1 MPRRGGE
8 THDPDHPALP
18 TETEARPLHRD
29 DGIRLSFLPASAAAA
44 IAALAV
50 GAAAVIAALAGGVTS
65 ASADPLRLGLSAD
78 VGVPDGGTAS
88 LSMQPLSML
97 RLRAGVSHNLVSPG
111 IRAGVTLLPL
121 DTWLRPVASLD
132 VGHYWEGDAN
142 QMARRIS
149 GDETIDSPTLR
160 RFHYDYANAQLGLEM
175 GKSWGTFYLN
185 AGISRIVST
194 PRDLEQEL
202 MSDGAGANDTTV
214 TFTQDP
220 KVTAWT
226 PSARLGFLFY
236 LPI

>member
-1 MPRRGGE
+1 M
-8 THDPDHPALP
+8 
-18 TETEARPLHRD
+18 
-29 DGIRLSFLPASAAAA
+29 
-44 IAALAV
+44 
-50 GAAAVIAALAGGVTS
+50 TS

-142 QMARRIS
+142 PMARRIS
-149 GDETIDSPTLR
+149 GDQTIDSPTLR
-160 RFHYDYANAQLGLEM
+160 RFHYDYANAQLGLEL
-175 GKSWGTFYLN
+175 GKRWATFYVN

-194 PRDLEQEL
+194 PHDLDQEI
-202 MSDGAGANDTTV
+202 MSGTASGSGASTDTTV
-214 TFTQDP
+214 TFSEDP

-226 PSARLGFLFY
+226 PSARLGFIFY